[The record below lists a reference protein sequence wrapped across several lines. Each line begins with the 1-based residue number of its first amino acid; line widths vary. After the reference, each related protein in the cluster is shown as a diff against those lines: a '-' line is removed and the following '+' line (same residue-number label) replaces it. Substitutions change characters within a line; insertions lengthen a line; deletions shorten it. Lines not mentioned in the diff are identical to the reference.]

1 MWSSKSNS
9 RILPKQAL
17 HIRRRRRCPSSPSAL
32 NTLPLS
38 PPPTPSPSFFS
49 VGHVSPRFS
58 DFSMTTKHCFLPSEG
73 GKSIVFLPIELG
85 RFWMKFRG
93 IEPRVASLIDLF
105 LRCRFCVSACPPL
118 LFVFVC
124 VSLLSYSSC
133 GALLLRANADP
144 WGSPRSSGVILFIF
158 RGSFR
163 NISALG
169 WG

>member
-9 RILPKQAL
+9 RIPPKQAL

-49 VGHVSPRFS
+49 VGHVSLRFS

-73 GKSIVFLPIELG
+73 GTSIVFLPIELG

-93 IEPRVASLIDLF
+93 IEPQVVSLIGLSGAVVSVF
-105 LRCRFCVSACPPL
+105 LRVLRCF
-118 LFVFVC
+118 FVFVF
-124 VSLLSYSSC
+124 VSLLSYSAC
-133 GALLLRANADP
+133 VALL
-144 WGSPRSSGVILFIF
+144 
-158 RGSFR
+158 
-163 NISALG
+163 
-169 WG
+169 